1 MRPWLFSLLL
11 ACTAWTNAPTI
22 HAVDSAARPNVLF
35 IAIDDLNHWVGYTGR
50 NKQAQTPNID
60 RLSRMGV
67 SFTNAHCASPLCNPS
82 RAALMSGIR
91 PSTSG
96 CYQNDQDWKALIPE
110 GKGLSHTFK
119 QAGYS
124 ALGAGKI
131 YHSNTYYPAEWTD
144 YFNEK
149 ATGKGSGP
157 IGKDDGFKQPMPH
170 NLKDTDISDWHI
182 ADYCIEQLGKA
193 HDKPFF
199 LACGL
204 HKPHLPWVV
213 PKKYYDQ
220 FPLATIEL
228 PPYLENDLDDVPPS
242 GVKMANPKQDH
253 EFILA
258 NDRWK
263 LAIQSY
269 LASCAYTDMN
279 VGRLLDALE
288 KSPHKNNTI
297 IVLWGDHGW
306 HLGEKHHW
314 RKFSLWEESTR
325 APLIWVAP
333 GISTPNTICARSVDF
348 MSIYPTLCALAG
360 IQKPAHVVG
369 ENITP
374 LLRDSKAPWSTPALC
389 TFGYQNHAERSE
401 QWRFIRYANG
411 EEELYDEIADPY
423 EWTNLANKPE
433 HAAIKAELSRFF
445 PMKNKPQV
453 KSAKEVKGNKDDN

>member
-170 NLKDTDISDWHI
+170 NL
-182 ADYCIEQLGKA
+182 
-193 HDKPFF
+193 
-199 LACGL
+199 
-204 HKPHLPWVV
+204 
-213 PKKYYDQ
+213 
-220 FPLATIEL
+220 
-228 PPYLENDLDDVPPS
+228 
-242 GVKMANPKQDH
+242 
-253 EFILA
+253 
-258 NDRWK
+258 
-263 LAIQSY
+263 
-269 LASCAYTDMN
+269 
-279 VGRLLDALE
+279 
-288 KSPHKNNTI
+288 
-297 IVLWGDHGW
+297 
-306 HLGEKHHW
+306 
-314 RKFSLWEESTR
+314 
-325 APLIWVAP
+325 
-333 GISTPNTICARSVDF
+333 
-348 MSIYPTLCALAG
+348 
-360 IQKPAHVVG
+360 
-369 ENITP
+369 
-374 LLRDSKAPWSTPALC
+374 
-389 TFGYQNHAERSE
+389 
-401 QWRFIRYANG
+401 
-411 EEELYDEIADPY
+411 
-423 EWTNLANKPE
+423 
-433 HAAIKAELSRFF
+433 
-445 PMKNKPQV
+445 
-453 KSAKEVKGNKDDN
+453 